1 MRVLL
6 WIVLLFALAVG
17 FTLAGKYD
25 PGYAVLVY
33 PPYRIE
39 LSLTFLVIL
48 FLGLLIVGH
57 LFFRLASATLRLPE
71 QVKAFRVLQ
80 REQKSRTALAEA
92 LTALLEAR
100 YQRAEKCAAQAL
112 AHDPA
117 PWQAALIAARAAHE
131 INAYSRR
138 DTYLAQAQQLAPDQ
152 AMARLVTEAGCLL
165 EERHAQP
172 ALERITQAMALDPR
186 HEGLL
191 KLELRAQ
198 QLLKNW
204 GRVLELAELLGKRQ
218 MLESAAV
225 EQLRLNA
232 QLENIKLAGNN
243 LAALGARWQKI
254 PVAEKLQPRLAVAAA
269 TRFAALGE
277 ARTACETIEQSLAQ
291 HWDEA
296 LVRNYGEIDGS
307 ETLRQIEHAE
317 KWLPEHPRDAVLLLS
332 LGRLCARQ
340 SLWGKAQS
348 FFEASLAIAP
358 ASEAYFAL
366 AQLLE
371 QMGHSEAACQHYRQG
386 MALITETGLD
396 QQAL

>member
-6 WIVLLFALAVG
+6 WTVLLFALAVG

-39 LSLTFLVIL
+39 LSLTLLVIL

-57 LFFRLASATLRLPE
+57 MFFRLASATLRLPE
-71 QVKAFRVLQ
+71 RVNAFRVLQ

-92 LTALLEAR
+92 LTALFEAR

-131 INAYSRR
+131 IKAYSRR
-138 DTYLAQAQQLAPDQ
+138 DGYLAQAQQLAPAQ

-165 EERHAQP
+165 EERHAQA
-172 ALERITQAMALDPR
+172 ALDRINQAMALDPR
-186 HEGLL
+186 HEGLP
-191 KLELRAQ
+191 KLALRAQ
-198 QLLKNW
+198 QMLKNW
-204 GRVLELAELLGKRQ
+204 DRVLELAEVLGKRQ
-218 MLESAAV
+218 MLEPVAV
-225 EQLRLNA
+225 EQLRQNA
-232 QLENIKLAGNN
+232 HLENIKLASNN
-243 LAALGARWQKI
+243 LAALNARWQKM
-254 PVAEKLQPRLAVAAA
+254 PLAEKTQPRLAVAAA
-269 TRFAALGE
+269 TRFAALGQP
-277 ARTACETIEQSLAQ
+277 RTACETIEQSLAQ
-291 HWDEA
+291 HWDET
-296 LVRNYGEIDGS
+296 LLRNYGEIDGS

-332 LGRLCARQ
+332 LGELCARQ

-358 ASEAYFAL
+358 ASETFFAL

-371 QMGHSEAACQHYRQG
+371 QTGQSEAACLHYRQG
-386 MALITETGLD
+386 MVLVTETKRD
-396 QQAL
+396 RQAL